1 MERFLL
7 PRVVRVSGVLV
18 VAVLLSP
25 THLFAQGRF
34 ALVIGN
40 GAYTMSED
48 RSARPAAMDVGTV
61 LASLGFAVT
70 EVLDGDAAIMKE
82 ALVEFGERSASAS
95 VAVVFFSGYGAY
107 LDGNNYLLPVDATM
121 QDLAEPSGTNRQR
134 FEAIGE
140 RSDRWVSLRDV
151 IQEIEDAELKVV
163 IMDAGGGLG
172 MPPVWEFQSEVLVAY
187 GAEPQRDTMLD
198 AEGRSYYAAALVR
211 HLGDP
216 VEILTVFRRVRA
228 EVVDETNGRQR
239 PTEHQSL
246 LGEHYLSEV
255 SQSLR

>member
-1 MERFLL
+1 
-7 PRVVRVSGVLV
+7 
-18 VAVLLSP
+18 
-25 THLFAQGRF
+25 
-34 ALVIGN
+34 
-40 GAYTMSED
+40 MSED

-70 EVLDGDAAIMKE
+70 EVLDGDAAIMKG
-82 ALVEFGERSASAS
+82 ALVKFGARSASAS

-107 LDGNNYLLPVDATM
+107 LDGNNYLLPVDATG
-121 QDLAEPSGTNRQR
+121 QELAEPSGTNRQR

-140 RSDRWVSLRDV
+140 RAARWVSIRDV

-187 GAEPQRDTMLD
+187 GTEPQREAMLD

-228 EVVDETNGRQR
+228 EVVDETNGGQR

-255 SQSLR
+255 SQSEGHENARKRLDDLR